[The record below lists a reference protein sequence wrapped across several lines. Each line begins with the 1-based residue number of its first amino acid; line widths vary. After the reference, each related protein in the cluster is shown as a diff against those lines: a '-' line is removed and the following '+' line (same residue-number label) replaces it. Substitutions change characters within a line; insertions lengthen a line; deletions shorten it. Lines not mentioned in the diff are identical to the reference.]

1 MGGTC
6 FPFFICAVWI
16 WEISC
21 SSLFPLILTTPLT
34 WPFHTS
40 IPTIFGVSTTS
51 WMLSPEVIAQILDLS
66 YAYHPTAKQRHSNK
80 TSSKSRLAN
89 FFTFCLMVVMGIPRR
104 HDSQIGATAIHFKRK
119 SSAHNTFMKT
129 PINVVKLEF
138 LHNKLT
144 CLSEINSNEKLKRVY
159 PLFASCY
166 PSLRRCFG
174 GICDS

>member
-51 WMLSPEVIAQILDLS
+51 WMLSPEVIAQIFDRS
-66 YAYHPTAKQRHSNK
+66 YAYQPTAKQRHSNK

-89 FFTFCLMVVMGIPRR
+89 VFSFCMMAVMGIPWWR
-104 HDSQIGATAIHFKRK
+104 DCQIGGLGLHFKGK
-119 SSAHNTFMKT
+119 SNGHNTFMRT
-129 PINVVKLEF
+129 PINVVKLES

-166 PSLRRCFG
+166 PSQTVFWEHM
-174 GICDS
+174 